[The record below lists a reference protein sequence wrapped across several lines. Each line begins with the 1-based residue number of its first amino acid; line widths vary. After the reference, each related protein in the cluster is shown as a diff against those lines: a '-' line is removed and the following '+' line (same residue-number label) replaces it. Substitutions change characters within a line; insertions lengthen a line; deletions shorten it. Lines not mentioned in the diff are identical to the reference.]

1 LTSGLGN
8 TDEDG
13 NLIEENIRLAV
24 KALLK
29 SVDILCKYAGLSWNL
44 VCQMSEVLVLS
55 ASDVRKLA
63 SMRDIIGAVEDAFK
77 AFGKGTSKLAPI
89 ILTLVDKFEGEHEIK
104 SGYVENYSIGA
115 KIITYY
121 KNNRARGLPSLFG
134 VIVLN
139 DLQDGRPIAIV
150 DGTYITA
157 SRTGAAGAVAAKYLA
172 RRDSHFVG
180 VIGAGTQGRYQV
192 AALNEIMEISSVK
205 VYDKI
210 PKSASDYVKE
220 MSSKY
225 KFRISQT
232 DTPEFAVED
241 ADIVVTVTPSTGPIV
256 LNDWIREGTH
266 INAIGADSPGKQ
278 ELDPLIVPRAK
289 VVVDSIA
296 QCVERGEIQTA
307 VRTGLLKKENI
318 YAELSEIVLGRKP
331 GRQTAEEITLFD
343 ATGMAVQDITT
354 AYTVYQLA
362 KKRGLGT
369 EVRLD

>member
-1 LTSGLGN
+1 
-8 TDEDG
+8 
-13 NLIEENIRLAV
+13 
-24 KALLK
+24 
-29 SVDILCKYAGLSWNL
+29 
-44 VCQMSEVLVLS
+44 MPEVLFLS
-55 ASDVRKLA
+55 ASDVKKLV
-63 SMRDIIGAVEDAFK
+63 SIHDIIRAVEDAFK
-77 AFGKGTSKLAPI
+77 AFGEGTSKLAPI
-89 ILTLVDKFEGEHEIK
+89 TLTFVDKYEGEHEIK

-121 KNNRARGLPSLFG
+121 KNNQKRGLPNLFG

-139 DLQDGRPIAIV
+139 DLQDGRPIAIL

-172 RRDSHFVG
+172 RKDSRVVG

-192 AALNEIMEISSVK
+192 AALNEIMDISSVK
-205 VYDKI
+205 IYDKVSQ
-210 PKSASDYVKE
+210 SASDYVSE

-225 KFRISQT
+225 KFLISQA
-232 DTPEFAVED
+232 DTPKAAVEGV
-241 ADIVVTVTPSTGPIV
+241 DILITATPSTEPIV
-256 LNDWIREGTH
+256 LNSWIDEGVH

-296 QCVERGEIQTA
+296 QCIERGEIQTA
-307 VRTGLLKKENI
+307 VRGGLLKKENI

-331 GRQTAEEITLFD
+331 GRQTNEEITLFD

-354 AYTVYQLA
+354 AYTVCQLA
-362 KKRGLGT
+362 KKQGLGT
-369 EVRLD
+369 AVRLD